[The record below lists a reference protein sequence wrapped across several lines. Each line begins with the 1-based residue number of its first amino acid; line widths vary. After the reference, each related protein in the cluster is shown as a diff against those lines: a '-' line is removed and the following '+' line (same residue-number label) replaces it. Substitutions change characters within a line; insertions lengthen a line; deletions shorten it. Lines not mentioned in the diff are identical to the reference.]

1 MNATNSRTGYL
12 AYGEGMKDGK
22 TIHVAAH
29 CRLKTAHGARTRI
42 MKMADAYDGLKLEW
56 AKAFECAIFEA
67 DLWDAHFRKQSTAD
81 GFITYW
87 GDMSQAFRTA
97 TF

>member
-1 MNATNSRTGYL
+1 MKKSNVGYL

-22 TIHVAAH
+22 TVHVAAH
-29 CRLKTAHGARTRI
+29 CKLKTEGGAKSRI
-42 MKMADAYDGLKLEW
+42 LKMAEAYDGIKLEW
-56 AKAFECAIFEA
+56 AKAFECGIIEA
-67 DLWDAHFRKQSTAD
+67 DIWDAHFRKLSNAE
-81 GFITYW
+81 GFVTYW